1 MVLDWQKSQNKT
13 AMFKYLYLLLLLC
26 SQNVLAELRLP
37 KLINDHM
44 VLQRDIEVPIW
55 GYADTGEAVTVKL
68 DGKIVGKT
76 ISNNGKW
83 RLKLAPQSAS
93 GPHQISISA
102 SKTIVVKDVYFG
114 DVWLASGQSNMELQ
128 MYRVAE
134 DFPAD
139 LKDADYPLIRYF
151 MVPQKYNF
159 QAPQDDLVSGHW
171 ESVSSQNISRTPAV
185 SFYFAKQLFKHNGV
199 AIGIINNALGGSP
212 IESWL
217 SAEVLQTF
225 PEALAEAKQFS
236 NEEYVESVIAADKAK
251 NAKWYG
257 DINNNDLG
265 LNADMPWYSTN
276 LDDSGWDSF
285 TLPGKRPVAEGE
297 SFNGVWWLRKT
308 VKLSA
313 EQAAQARII
322 RLGNIVDADE
332 VYINGT
338 KVGNT
343 TYQYPPRRYTLPE
356 GLLKQGDN
364 QITVRVTANNG
375 RSSFVAEKPYW
386 LGTDEHHVS
395 LAGEWKA
402 KTGTLA
408 PPLAGDTFVRWKAGG
423 LYNGLTAPLTT
434 YPIKGVIWYQGESNA
449 GRWQDYHAKFSA
461 MIQDWRAK
469 WGQGDFPFI
478 FAQLTNFMEAK
489 PQPSDSDWAKLRQ
502 AQTQTLTEP
511 NTAMAVAID
520 IGEWNDIHPTNKKT
534 LGQRMALAA
543 RALALKENVV
553 FQGPQID
560 GVTVEKNQLL
570 LSFKHIAD
578 GLVLKNLNDHSF
590 AIAGADGTFQWAEV
604 KLVDNQIM
612 LSHPDI
618 KLPTKV
624 RYAWADNPDAALY
637 NSAGLPAVPFSVS
650 LDPKP

>member
-1 MVLDWQKSQNKT
+1 MVLDWQKLQNKT
-13 AMFKYLYLLLLLC
+13 AMLKFSYLLLLLC
-26 SQNVLAELRLP
+26 SHNVLAELRLP

-76 ISNNGKW
+76 IANNGKW
-83 RLKLAPQSAS
+83 RLKLAAQSAS

-102 SKTIVVKDVYFG
+102 SNTIVLKDVYFG

-134 DFPAD
+134 DYPAD
-139 LKDADYPLIRYF
+139 LKDVDYPLIRHF

-171 ESVSSQNISRTPAV
+171 EPVSAQNISHTPAV
-185 SFYFAKQLFKHNGV
+185 SYYFAKQLFKHNGV

-217 SAEVLQTF
+217 SAEVLQNF
-225 PEALAEAKQFS
+225 PEALAQAKQFS
-236 NEEYVESVIAADKAK
+236 NEQYVESVIAADKAK

-257 DINNNDLG
+257 DIHKNDMG
-265 LNADMPWYSTN
+265 LNADSPWYSSD
-276 LDDSGWDSF
+276 LDDSDWARF
-285 TLPGKRPVAEGE
+285 NIPGERQLAEGV

-313 EQAAQARII
+313 AQAKAATII
-322 RLGNIVDADE
+322 RMGTIVDADE
-332 VYINGT
+332 VYINST

-364 QITVRVTANNG
+364 QITVRVIANNG
-375 RSSFVAEKPYW
+375 GSSFVAEKPYW

-395 LAGEWKA
+395 LNGEWKA

-408 PPLAGDTFVRWKAGG
+408 PSLAGDTFVRWKAGG

-449 GRWQDYHAKFSA
+449 GRWHDYQAKFSA

-478 FAQLTNFMEAK
+478 FAQLANYMEAK
-489 PQPSDSDWAKLRQ
+489 TQSVDSDWAELRH
-502 AQTQTLTEP
+502 AQTQTLAEP

-520 IGEWNDIHPTNKKT
+520 IGEWNDIHPTNKKA
-534 LGQRMALAA
+534 LAERLALAA
-543 RALALKENVV
+543 RALALHEDVV
-553 FQGPQID
+553 YQGPQID
-560 GVTVEKNQLL
+560 VVTVQQNQLIL
-570 LSFKHIAD
+570 NFKHIAD
-578 GLVLKNLNDHSF
+578 GLVLKNINDHSF
-590 AIAGADGTFQWAEV
+590 AIAGEDGLFKWADTE
-604 KLVDNQIM
+604 LLDNQII
-612 LSHPDI
+612 LSNPDI
-618 KLPTKV
+618 NLPKMV

-637 NSAGLPAVPFSVS
+637 NSVGLPAVPFSVS
-650 LDPKP
+650 LMTAE

>member
-13 AMFKYLYLLLLLC
+13 AMLKFSYLLLLLC
-26 SQNVLAELRLP
+26 SHNVLAEVRLP

-76 ISNNGKW
+76 IANKGKW

-93 GPHQISISA
+93 GPHQISINA
-102 SKTIVVKDVYFG
+102 TNTIVLKDVYFG

-134 DFPAD
+134 DYPAD
-139 LKDADYPLIRYF
+139 LKDADYPLIRHF

-159 QAPQDDLVSGHW
+159 QAPQDDLVSGNW
-171 ESVSSQNISRTPAV
+171 EPVSSQNISRTPAV

-217 SAEVLQTF
+217 SAEVLQNF
-225 PEALAEAKQFS
+225 PDALAQAKQFS
-236 NEEYVESVIAADKAK
+236 NEQYVEAVIAADKAK
-251 NAKWYG
+251 NAKWYS
-257 DINNNDLG
+257 DLNKNDMG
-265 LNADMPWYSTN
+265 LNADSPWYSSD
-276 LDDSGWDSF
+276 LEDSDWATF
-285 TLPGKRPVAEGE
+285 TLPGERALAEGE

-313 EQAAQARII
+313 AQAKAATII
-322 RLGNIVDADE
+322 RMGTIVDADE
-332 VYINGT
+332 VYVNGQ

-364 QITVRVTANNG
+364 QITVRVIANNG

-395 LAGEWKA
+395 LSGEWKA

-408 PPLAGDTFVRWKAGG
+408 PSLAGDTFVRWKAGG

-449 GRWQDYHAKFSA
+449 GRWHDYHAKFSA

-478 FAQLTNFMEAK
+478 FAQLTNFMQAK
-489 PQPSDSDWAKLRQ
+489 PQPGDSDWAQLRQ

-520 IGEWNDIHPTNKKT
+520 IGEWNDIHPTNKKA
-534 LGQRMALAA
+534 LGERLALAA
-543 RALALKENVV
+543 RALALKEDLVY
-553 FQGPQID
+553 QGPQIE
-560 GVTVEKNQLL
+560 VVQASQNTLI

-578 GLVLKNLNDHSF
+578 GLVLNSLSDHSF
-590 AIAGADGTFQWAEV
+590 AIAGQDGQFKWAQV
-604 KLVDNQIM
+604 QLKDHHII
-612 LSHPDI
+612 LSHLEI
-618 KLPTKV
+618 SQPTMV

-637 NSAGLPAVPFSVS
+637 NSEGLPAVPFKAEVS
-650 LDPKP
+650 Q

>member
-13 AMFKYLYLLLLLC
+13 AMLKFSYLLLLLC
-26 SQNVLAELRLP
+26 SHNVMAELRLP
-37 KLINDHM
+37 KLISDHM

-68 DGKIVGKT
+68 DGKIVAKV
-76 ISNNGKW
+76 IANNGQW
-83 RLKLAPQSAS
+83 RLKLAPQPAS

-102 SKTIVVKDVYFG
+102 SNTIVLKDVYFG

-134 DFPAD
+134 DYPAD

-171 ESVSSQNISRTPAV
+171 ESVSSQNIACTPAV

-217 SAEVLQTF
+217 SAEVLQAF
-225 PEALAEAKQFS
+225 PDALAQAKQFS
-236 NEEYVESVIAADKAK
+236 NEQYVEAVIAADKAK

-257 DINNNDLG
+257 DINNNDMG
-265 LNADMPWYSTN
+265 LNAELPWYSTN
-276 LDDSGWDSF
+276 LDDSDWATF
-285 TLPGKRPVAEGE
+285 TLPGERALAEGE

-308 VKLSA
+308 VQLS
-313 EQAAQARII
+313 AAQAKAATII
-322 RLGNIVDADE
+322 RMGTIVDADE
-332 VYINGT
+332 VYVNGQ

-343 TYQYPPRRYTLPE
+343 TYQYPPRRYALPE
-356 GLLKQGDN
+356 GLLKEGAN
-364 QITVRVTANNG
+364 QITVRVIANNG

-386 LGTDEHHVS
+386 LGTDEQHIS

-408 PPLAGDTFVRWKAGG
+408 PSLAGDTFVRWKAGG
-423 LYNGLTAPLTT
+423 LYNGLTAPVTT

-449 GRWQDYHAKFSA
+449 GRWHDYHAKFSA
-461 MIQDWRAK
+461 MIQDWRVK

-478 FAQLTNFMEAK
+478 FAQLANFMEAK
-489 PQPSDSDWAKLRQ
+489 VQPSDSDWAELRET
-502 AQTQTLTEP
+502 QTQTLTEP
-511 NTAMAVAID
+511 NTAMAVTID

-534 LGQRMALAA
+534 LGERLALAA
-543 RALALKENVV
+543 RALALKEDIVY
-553 FQGPQID
+553 QGPQID
-560 GVTVEKNQLL
+560 VVHASHNSLI

-578 GLVLKNLNDHSF
+578 GLLLNSLSDHSF
-590 AIAGADGTFQWAEV
+590 AIAGQDGQFKWAQV
-604 KLVDNQIM
+604 QLKDNHII
-612 LSHPDI
+612 LSNPDI
-618 KLPTKV
+618 KQPTRV

-637 NSAGLPAVPFSVS
+637 NSAGLPAVPFKAAINSQ
-650 LDPKP
+650 